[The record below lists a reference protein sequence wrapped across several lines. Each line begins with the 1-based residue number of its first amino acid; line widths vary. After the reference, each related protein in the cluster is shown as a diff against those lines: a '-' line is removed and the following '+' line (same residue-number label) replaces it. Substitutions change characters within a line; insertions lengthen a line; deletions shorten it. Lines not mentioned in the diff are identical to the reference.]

1 MTTFLVGLLLFLAMH
16 SAQALYPG
24 IRQAAIAR
32 IGALGWKGL
41 YSAVSLAGFVL
52 LVQGYGEAR
61 PTAEVIWNPPMG
73 LMHAAALLNVVA
85 FIFLA
90 ASGVPGN
97 AIRARVGHPMTIGV
111 KTWALAHLLANG
123 DSVSMLLFGAI
134 LVWAVLV
141 FRAARRRQPA
151 PGAGAATSRA
161 ATLATALI
169 GAGAGIWFAF
179 VGHAMMIGVAP
190 FGTS

>member
-1 MTTFLVGLLLFLAMH
+1 MTTFLAGLAIFLGMH

-24 IRQAAIAR
+24 AREAVIAR

-41 YSAVSLAGFVL
+41 YSIISLAGFWV

-61 PTAEVIWNPPMG
+61 PAAEVIWTPPDA
-73 LMHAAALLNVVA
+73 LMHLSALLNIVA
-85 FIFLA
+85 FVFLA
-90 ASGVPGN
+90 ASGIPGN

-111 KTWALAHLLANG
+111 KVWALAHLLANG
-123 DSVSMLLFGAI
+123 DSVSMLLFAAI

-151 PGAGAATSRA
+151 SGAAAATSRV
-161 ATLATALI
+161 ATLATVLV
-169 GAGAGIWFAF
+169 GVGAGIWFAF
-179 VGHAMMIGVAP
+179 VGHAMLIGVAP
-190 FGTS
+190 FGS

>member
-1 MTTFLVGLLLFLAMH
+1 MTTFLAGLAIFLGMH

-24 IRQAAIAR
+24 AREAVIAR

-41 YSAVSLAGFVL
+41 YSVVSLAGFWL

-61 PTAEVIWNPPMG
+61 PAAELLWTPPSG
-73 LMHAAALLNVVA
+73 LMHVSALLNLVA
-85 FIFLA
+85 FVFLA
-90 ASGVPGN
+90 ASGIPGN

-111 KTWALAHLLANG
+111 KVWALAHLLANG
-123 DSVSMLLFGAI
+123 DSVSMLLFAAI

-151 PGAGAATSRA
+151 SGAAAATSRV
-161 ATLATALI
+161 ATLATVLV
-169 GAGAGIWFAF
+169 GVGAGIWFAF
-179 VGHAMMIGVAP
+179 VGHAMLIGVAP
-190 FGTS
+190 FGS

>member
-1 MTTFLVGLLLFLAMH
+1 MTTFLAGLAIFLGMH

-24 IRQAAIAR
+24 GREAVIAR

-41 YSAVSLAGFVL
+41 YSVVSLAGFWL

-61 PTAEVIWNPPMG
+61 PAAELLWTPPSG
-73 LMHAAALLNVVA
+73 LMHVSALLNLVA
-85 FIFLA
+85 FVFLA
-90 ASGVPGN
+90 ASGIPGN

-111 KTWALAHLLANG
+111 KVWALAHLLANG
-123 DSVSMLLFGAI
+123 DSVSMLLFAAI

-151 PGAGAATSRA
+151 SGAAAATSRV
-161 ATLATALI
+161 ATLATVLV
-169 GAGAGIWFAF
+169 GVGAGIWFAF
-179 VGHAMMIGVAP
+179 VGHAMLIGVAP
-190 FGTS
+190 FGS

>member
-1 MTTFLVGLLLFLAMH
+1 MTTFLAGLAIFLGMH

-24 IRQAAIAR
+24 AREAVIAR

-41 YSAVSLAGFVL
+41 YSVVSLAGFWL

-61 PTAEVIWNPPMG
+61 PAAELLWTPPSG
-73 LMHAAALLNVVA
+73 LMHVSALLNIVA
-85 FIFLA
+85 FVFLA
-90 ASGVPGN
+90 ASGIPGN

-111 KTWALAHLLANG
+111 KVWALAHLLANG
-123 DSVSMLLFGAI
+123 DSVSMLLFAAI

-151 PGAGAATSRA
+151 SGAAAATSRV
-161 ATLATALI
+161 ATLATVLV
-169 GAGAGIWFAF
+169 GVGAGIWFAF
-179 VGHAMMIGVAP
+179 VGHAMLIGVAP
-190 FGTS
+190 FGS

>member
-1 MTTFLVGLLLFLAMH
+1 MTTFLAGLAIFLGMH

-24 IRQAAIAR
+24 AREAVIAR

-41 YSAVSLAGFVL
+41 YSVVSLAGFWL

-61 PTAEVIWNPPMG
+61 PAAEVIWTPPGG
-73 LMHAAALLNVVA
+73 LMHFSALLNVIA

-90 ASGVPGN
+90 ASGIPGN

-123 DSVSMLLFGAI
+123 DSVSMLLFAAI

-151 PGAGAATSRA
+151 AGAAAATSGA
-161 ATLATALI
+161 ATLATVLV

-179 VGHAMMIGVAP
+179 VGHAMLIGVAP
-190 FGTS
+190 FGS

>member
-1 MTTFLVGLLLFLAMH
+1 MTTFLAGLLVFLAMH

-24 IRQAAIAR
+24 MRQATIAR

-41 YSAVSLAGFVL
+41 YSVISLVGFWL

-61 PTAEVIWNPPMG
+61 PTSAVIWSPPQA
-73 LMHAAALLNVVA
+73 LMHVAALLNIVA
-85 FIFLA
+85 FVFLA
-90 ASGVPGN
+90 ASGIPGN

-111 KTWALAHLLANG
+111 KVWALAHLLANG
-123 DSVSMLLFGAI
+123 DLVSMILFAAI
-134 LVWAVLV
+134 LVWAILV

-151 PGAGAATSRA
+151 PGAAAATSTA
-161 ATLATALI
+161 ATLATILI

-179 VGHAMMIGVAP
+179 VGHAMLVGVAP
-190 FGTS
+190 FGG

>member
-1 MTTFLVGLLLFLAMH
+1 MTTFLIGLALFLAMH

-24 IRQAAIAR
+24 ARDAAIAR

-41 YSAVSLAGFVL
+41 YSVVSLLGFWL

-61 PTAEVIWNPPMG
+61 PTSELIWNPPAG
-73 LMHAAALLNVVA
+73 LMHASALLNIVA

-90 ASGVPGN
+90 ASGIPGN
-97 AIRARVGHPMTIGV
+97 AIRARLGHPMTIGV
-111 KTWALAHLLANG
+111 KTWALSHLLANG
-123 DSVSMLLFGAI
+123 DLVSMILFGAI

-151 PGAGAATSRA
+151 PGAAAATSTA
-161 ATLATALI
+161 ATLATVLV

-179 VGHAMMIGVAP
+179 VGHAMLIGVAP
-190 FGTS
+190 FGA

>member
-1 MTTFLVGLLLFLAMH
+1 MTTFLAGLAIFLGMH

-24 IRQAAIAR
+24 AREAVIAR

-41 YSAVSLAGFVL
+41 YSVVSLAGFWL

-61 PTAEVIWNPPMG
+61 PAAELLWTPPSG
-73 LMHAAALLNVVA
+73 LMHVSALLNIVA
-85 FIFLA
+85 FVFLA
-90 ASGVPGN
+90 ASGIPGN

-111 KTWALAHLLANG
+111 KVWALAHLLANG
-123 DSVSMLLFGAI
+123 DSVSMLLFATI

-151 PGAGAATSRA
+151 SGAAAATSRV
-161 ATLATALI
+161 ATLATVLV
-169 GAGAGIWFAF
+169 GVGAGIWFAF
-179 VGHAMMIGVAP
+179 VGHAMLIGVAP
-190 FGTS
+190 FGS

>member
-1 MTTFLVGLLLFLAMH
+1 MTTFLVGLALFLAMH
-16 SAQALYPG
+16 SAQALYPAQ
-24 IRQAAIAR
+24 RDAAIAR
-32 IGALGWKGL
+32 IGALGWKGV
-41 YSAVSLAGFVL
+41 YSVVSLAGFFL

-61 PTAEVIWNPPMG
+61 PTSALIWSPPAG
-73 LMHAAALLNVVA
+73 LMHASALLNVVA
-85 FIFLA
+85 FVFLA
-90 ASGVPGN
+90 ASGIPGN

-123 DSVSMLLFGAI
+123 DAVSMILFGAI

-151 PGAGAATSRA
+151 AGAAAATRTA
-161 ATLATALI
+161 ATLATVLV

-179 VGHAMMIGVAP
+179 IGHAMLIGVAP
-190 FGTS
+190 FGG

>member
-1 MTTFLVGLLLFLAMH
+1 MTTFLIGLVLFLAMH

-24 IRQAAIAR
+24 ARDAAIAR
-32 IGALGWKGL
+32 IGALVWKGL
-41 YSAVSLAGFVL
+41 YSVVSLLGFWL

-61 PTAEVIWNPPMG
+61 PTSELIWNPPAG
-73 LMHAAALLNVVA
+73 LMHASALLNIVA

-90 ASGVPGN
+90 ASGIPGN
-97 AIRARVGHPMTIGV
+97 AIRARLGHPMTIGV

-123 DSVSMLLFGAI
+123 DLVSMILFGAI

-151 PGAGAATSRA
+151 PGAAAATSTA
-161 ATLATALI
+161 ATLATVLV

-179 VGHAMMIGVAP
+179 VGHAMLIGVAP
-190 FGTS
+190 FGG

>member
-1 MTTFLVGLLLFLAMH
+1 MTTFIAGLAVFLAMH
-16 SAQALYPG
+16 SAQALYPTL
-24 IRQAAIAR
+24 RETAIAR

-41 YSAVSLAGFVL
+41 YSMVSLAGFLL

-61 PTAEVIWNPPMG
+61 PASEVIWNPPAG
-73 LMHAAALLNVVA
+73 LMHAAALLNIVA
-85 FIFLA
+85 FVFLA
-90 ASGVPGN
+90 ASGIPGN

-123 DSVSMLLFGAI
+123 DAVSMLLFGAI
-134 LVWAVLV
+134 LVWAALV

-151 PGAGAATSRA
+151 AGAAA
-161 ATLATALI
+161 ATNTAATIATVLV

-179 VGHAMMIGVAP
+179 VGHAMLIGVAP
-190 FGTS
+190 FGG